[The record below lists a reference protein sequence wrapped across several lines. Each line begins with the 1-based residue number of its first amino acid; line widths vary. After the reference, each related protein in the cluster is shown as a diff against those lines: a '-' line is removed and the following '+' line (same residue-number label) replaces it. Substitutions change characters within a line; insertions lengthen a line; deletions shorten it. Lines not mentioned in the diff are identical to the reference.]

1 MEVVPSATSV
11 TQRRV
16 SFPIDIPGNITPEFS
31 TISLSTKDYHPQDS
45 VQINDL
51 GFNKAH
57 SASSCAAAV
66 DYHIMSTF
74 ASLLPSLQLAF
85 FSKPNAEEEEAKV
98 STVPGAN
105 DSTDPA
111 APQVIDAIDGTPTA
125 SRRPVNLRQ
134 SSSTSSD
141 QRAGTGLEAQNQS
154 PGEGFIWKDGE
165 RVRYDAD
172 GNARRRKDGKARS
185 KEKQRPETE
194 VRQSWPGYM
203 SSELTA
209 CSRRPS

>member
-11 TQRRV
+11 TKRRV
-16 SFPIDIPGNITPEFS
+16 SFPIDFPGNITPEFS
-31 TISLSTKDYHPQDS
+31 TISLSAKDHHPQDS

-51 GFNKAH
+51 GFNNAY
-57 SASSCAAAV
+57 SATSCATAV

-85 FSKPNAEEEEAKV
+85 FSKPKAEEEDEEA
-98 STVPGAN
+98 STVPGPSN
-105 DSTDPA
+105 STEPA
-111 APQVIDAIDGTPTA
+111 APLVTNAVDGTPTA
-125 SRRPVNLRQ
+125 SRRPANLRQ

-141 QRAGTGLEAQNQS
+141 QRDGTGLATQHH
-154 PGEGFIWKDGE
+154 PRGEGLIWKAGQ

-172 GNARRRKDGKARS
+172 GNVRRRKEGKTRN

-194 VRQSWPGYM
+194 VRQSWPGDM
-203 SSELTA
+203 FLN
-209 CSRRPS
+209 